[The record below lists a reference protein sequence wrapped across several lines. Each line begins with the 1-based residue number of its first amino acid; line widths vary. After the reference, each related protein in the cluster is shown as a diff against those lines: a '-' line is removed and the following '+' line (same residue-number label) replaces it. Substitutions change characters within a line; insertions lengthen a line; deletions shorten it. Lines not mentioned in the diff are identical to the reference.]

1 MNSYPN
7 KKSKI
12 KKRLLKRPLI
22 LILLVSILLHLLA
35 GLFLGSWK
43 VFTLFIKD
51 EAVFEVAANPQSIQP
66 KQRHYKLQTM
76 RSQRT
81 TTIATQIPISVNNP
95 TDLDIPNI
103 NIQKPKTSQNSI
115 KARGKASSLGSGI
128 GSGEIG
134 FATLFGNTA
143 PLAGAMEGTFI
154 DLKQDKYREDT
165 VNASWLELGKDYLSN
180 FKLREFRKC
189 FNAEQKLYATHFY
202 IPIMPASEAPKA
214 YGVESLVQPNN
225 WIAAYEGQFRSMA
238 GGKYRFVGT
247 ADDILIV
254 GVDSDIVLSA
264 GFTESNPS
272 GWKPNK
278 NQRFDGPPVSEYLPK
293 LTVGDWFDLPAGQP
307 VDLNIIIGEIPGGE
321 FACYLFI
328 EKKGMQ
334 YEQTAEGRPILP
346 IFKLKDFSRQD
357 LDLISNDNFP
367 KLLDGEAFGYY

>member
-1 MNSYPN
+1 
-7 KKSKI
+7 
-12 KKRLLKRPLI
+12 
-22 LILLVSILLHLLA
+22 
-35 GLFLGSWK
+35 
-43 VFTLFIKD
+43 
-51 EAVFEVAANPQSIQP
+51 
-66 KQRHYKLQTM
+66 
-76 RSQRT
+76 
-81 TTIATQIPISVNNP
+81 
-95 TDLDIPNI
+95 
-103 NIQKPKTSQNSI
+103 
-115 KARGKASSLGSGI
+115 LGSGI
-128 GSGEIG
+128 GNGEIG

-189 FNAEQKLYATHFY
+189 FNAEQKLHATHFY

-214 YGVESLVQPNN
+214 YGVESIVQPNN
-225 WIAAYEGQFRSMA
+225 WVAVYKGQFRSMT

-254 GVDSDIVLSA
+254 GVDSNIVLSA

-272 GWKPNK
+272 GWRPSK
-278 NQRFDGPPVSEYLPK
+278 NPRFDGPPVSEYLPK
-293 LTVGDWFDLPAGQP
+293 LTDGDWFDLPAGKP

-328 EKKGMQ
+328 EKKGIQ
-334 YEQTAEGRPILP
+334 YEQTDEGRPILP

-357 LDLISNDNFP
+357 LDSISNDNFP